1 MERNSTAALNPQELM
16 SLRLLRGDSRCA
28 IPSSH
33 RQRLLS
39 MGLIGICADEL
50 KLTEVGH
57 SQLAVNE
64 ANETRPRGR
73 PTGPMFYLG

>member
-1 MERNSTAALNPQELM
+1 MERISTAALNPQELM
-16 SLRLLRGDSRCA
+16 SLRLLRGDSRSP

-50 KLTEVGH
+50 RLTEAGRSHV
-57 SQLAVNE
+57 AVND

-73 PTGPMFYLG
+73 PAGPLFYLG